1 MDPVE
6 FYHQASNWFAD
17 DKDTR
22 TVTAR
27 SIVSRAYY
35 AAFLVAREY
44 AGVTVKKDVHRVTI
58 ETLRRGKP
66 KDVIIGNKLDDL
78 RLKRTDADYEM
89 DVLCVRRH
97 AGDALVR
104 SRSLL
109 SILGA
114 PGLSIP
120 PTNGPPGPGSAP

>member
-6 FYHQASNWFAD
+6 FYHQASRWFAD

-22 TVTAR
+22 SVTAR

-35 AAFLVAREY
+35 AAFLVAKDY

-66 KDVIIGNKLDDL
+66 NDVIIGNKLEDL
-78 RLKRTDADYEM
+78 RIKRTDADYEM

-97 AGDALVR
+97 AGEALVR

-109 SILGA
+109 SSLGA
-114 PGLSIP
+114 PGLST
-120 PTNGPPGPGSAP
+120 PTTGNPT